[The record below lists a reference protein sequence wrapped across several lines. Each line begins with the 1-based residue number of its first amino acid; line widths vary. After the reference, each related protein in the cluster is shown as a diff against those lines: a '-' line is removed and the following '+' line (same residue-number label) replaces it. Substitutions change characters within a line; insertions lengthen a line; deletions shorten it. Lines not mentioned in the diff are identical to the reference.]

1 MHMHSP
7 TPSSRTCPLASYHPD
22 AFVPCISVHI
32 GAIVRVSGGPI
43 LPLTP
48 TPTPYPYPYPLP
60 PSRPCPDLYQVLA
73 KQGKEWAKP
82 EAGEL
87 GAGRSRPMERS
98 GEAKERR
105 GGEGRK
111 PAAVDRTAEP
121 EE

>member
-1 MHMHSP
+1 M
-7 TPSSRTCPLASYHPD
+7 
-22 AFVPCISVHI
+22 
-32 GAIVRVSGGPI
+32 SGGPI
-43 LPLTP
+43 LTLPLP
-48 TPTPYPYPYPLP
+48 LPLPLP
-60 PSRPCPDLYQVLA
+60 PNRPCPNLYQVLA

-105 GGEGRK
+105 GAEGRK
-111 PAAVDRTAEP
+111 PAAADRTAEP

>member
-1 MHMHSP
+1 M
-7 TPSSRTCPLASYHPD
+7 
-22 AFVPCISVHI
+22 
-32 GAIVRVSGGPI
+32 
-43 LPLTP
+43 
-48 TPTPYPYPYPLP
+48 
-60 PSRPCPDLYQVLA
+60 LA

>member
-1 MHMHSP
+1 M
-7 TPSSRTCPLASYHPD
+7 
-22 AFVPCISVHI
+22 
-32 GAIVRVSGGPI
+32 
-43 LPLTP
+43 
-48 TPTPYPYPYPLP
+48 
-60 PSRPCPDLYQVLA
+60 LA

-111 PAAVDRTAEP
+111 TAAADRTAEP

>member
-1 MHMHSP
+1 M
-7 TPSSRTCPLASYHPD
+7 
-22 AFVPCISVHI
+22 
-32 GAIVRVSGGPI
+32 SGGPI
-43 LPLTP
+43 LPLPLPLPRPLTP
-48 TPTPYPYPYPLP
+48 TPTPYP
-60 PSRPCPDLYQVLA
+60 PSRPCPNLYQVLA

-105 GGEGRK
+105 GSQGRK
-111 PAAVDRTAEP
+111 TAAADGTAEP

>member
-1 MHMHSP
+1 MHQRTYRGNSP
-7 TPSSRTCPLASYHPD
+7 CARWAH
-22 AFVPCISVHI
+22 
-32 GAIVRVSGGPI
+32 
-43 LPLTP
+43 
-48 TPTPYPYPYPLP
+48 PTPYPYPYPLP
-60 PSRPCPDLYQVLA
+60 LSLPLSANRPCPNLYQVLA

>member
-1 MHMHSP
+1 M
-7 TPSSRTCPLASYHPD
+7 
-22 AFVPCISVHI
+22 
-32 GAIVRVSGGPI
+32 
-43 LPLTP
+43 
-48 TPTPYPYPYPLP
+48 
-60 PSRPCPDLYQVLA
+60 LA

-111 PAAVDRTAEP
+111 TAAVDRTAEP

>member
-1 MHMHSP
+1 MHQRTYRGNSPCARWAHP
-7 TPSSRTCPLASYHPD
+7 TPYPYPYPYPYP
-22 AFVPCISVHI
+22 F
-32 GAIVRVSGGPI
+32 
-43 LPLTP
+43 
-48 TPTPYPYPYPLP
+48 YPYPYPLP

-111 PAAVDRTAEP
+111 TAAVDRTAEP